1 MIHLEVS
8 ATEDYIVNLM
18 SWVLGVLPV
27 ITGQSPTSDHEVVD

>member
-18 SWVLGVLPV
+18 SWVLGVLPLAN
-27 ITGQSPTSDHEVVD
+27 IGNASATSVE